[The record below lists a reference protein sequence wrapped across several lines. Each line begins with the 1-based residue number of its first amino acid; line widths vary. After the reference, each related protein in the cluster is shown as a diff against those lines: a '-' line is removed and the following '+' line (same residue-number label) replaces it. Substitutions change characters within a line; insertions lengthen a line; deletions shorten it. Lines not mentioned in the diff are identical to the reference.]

1 MTKKTEENKPKNP
14 EGELVQIPHEYLI
27 EGVKQ
32 AVQEIKQKMA
42 AARAKYGNQYNQKND
57 YEEFGRRF
65 GYNDPEAIWTEFD
78 RVWNKQSNQP
88 AVIRK
93 VLRVIG
99 DSARYYAIARLRED
113 MKEKAK
119 KEKK

>member
-1 MTKKTEENKPKNP
+1 MTKKTEENKPQNP
-14 EGELVQIPHEYLI
+14 EGVLVQIPHEYLI
-27 EGVKQ
+27 DGVKQ

-42 AARAKYGNQYNQKND
+42 AASAKYGNQYNQKND
-57 YEEFGRRF
+57 YEEFGRMF

-78 RVWNKQSNQP
+78 RVWNKQSTQP

-99 DSARYYAIARLRED
+99 DSARCYAIARLRED
-113 MKEKAK
+113 MKAEKSK
-119 KEKK
+119 D

>member
-1 MTKKTEENKPKNP
+1 MSKTEETKPQQAP
-14 EGELVQIPHEYLI
+14 QGEMVKIPHEYLI

-32 AVQEIKQKMA
+32 AVDEIDKKMRS
-42 AARAKYGNQYNQKND
+42 ARIKYGNQYNQKND

-65 GYNDPEAIWTEFD
+65 GYNDPERIWEEFD

-99 DSARYYAIARLRED
+99 DSARYHAIARLREE
-113 MKEKAK
+113 MKKEA